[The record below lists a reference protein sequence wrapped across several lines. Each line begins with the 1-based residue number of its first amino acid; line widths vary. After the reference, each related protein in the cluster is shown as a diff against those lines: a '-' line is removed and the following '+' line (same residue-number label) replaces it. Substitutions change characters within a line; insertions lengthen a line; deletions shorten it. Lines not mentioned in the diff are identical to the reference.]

1 MADTISLFKY
11 TVLLEVDLTQNQLK
25 SFQKPD
31 GAWAWISPM
40 ARFPA
45 GFGVLVIKRHDFT
58 ATNVAIQS
66 EIPQVSPGR
75 PCLST
80 WNLVQNLFYN
90 HRFSVGTRIENQF
103 SCRWQIDFAVKQ
115 KYDWGGRGL
124 RTQVTYN
131 ITIGS

>member
-80 WNLVQNLFYN
+80 WNLVQNLFHN
-90 HRFSVGTRIENQF
+90 HRFSVLELKTNFNVDGRLTLQF
-103 SCRWQIDFAVKQ
+103 NKNMTEEAGV
-115 KYDWGGRGL
+115 WGPR
-124 RTQVTYN
+124 
-131 ITIGS
+131 

>member
-1 MADTISLFKY
+1 
-11 TVLLEVDLTQNQLK
+11 
-25 SFQKPD
+25 
-31 GAWAWISPM
+31 M

-90 HRFSVGTRIENQF
+90 HRFSVLELKTNFHVDGRLTLQLNKNMTEE
-103 SCRWQIDFAVKQ
+103 AGV
-115 KYDWGGRGL
+115 WGPR
-124 RTQVTYN
+124 
-131 ITIGS
+131 